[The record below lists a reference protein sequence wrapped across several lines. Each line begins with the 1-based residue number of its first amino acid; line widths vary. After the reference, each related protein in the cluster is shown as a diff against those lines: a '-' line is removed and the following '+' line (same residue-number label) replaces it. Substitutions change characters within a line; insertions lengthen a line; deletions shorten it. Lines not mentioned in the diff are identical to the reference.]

1 MAAPPKIRPMKRG
14 DVPAVSELEELTFT
28 MPWSEATFRGLL
40 RRGDVDALVAMHDDD
55 RLAGYAVAWGVY
67 DQGELANL
75 CVSERQFGTGLADR
89 LLAEVLARMQTRGIT
104 QVFLEVRDSNARAR
118 RFYERHGFREV
129 GRRRRYY
136 VEPEEDALVL
146 YRPLSADVD
155 ALEEAKIRIPEDTFE
170 EYE

>member
-1 MAAPPKIRPMKRG
+1 MARPTIRSMRRA
-14 DVPAVSELEELTFT
+14 DVPAVTELEEQTFS

-40 RRGDVDALVAMHDDD
+40 RRKDVDALVAVDDAD
-55 RLAGYAVAWGVY
+55 YLTGYAVGWGVY

-75 CVSERQFGTGLADR
+75 CVTEDQLGSGLANR
-89 LLAEVLARMQTRGIT
+89 LLEEVVARMETRGIT
-104 QVFLEVRDSNARAR
+104 QLFLEVRESNARAR

-136 VEPEEDALVL
+136 VEPDEDALVL
-146 YRPLSADVD
+146 YRPLGV
-155 ALEEAKIRIPEDTFE
+155 EESPKKKIRIPEDTFE

>member
-1 MAAPPKIRPMKRG
+1 MTRPKIRPMKRG
-14 DVPAVSELEELTFT
+14 DVPAVTDLEERTFT

-40 RRGDVDALVAMHDDD
+40 RRGDVDALVALHDDD

-75 CVSERQFGTGLADR
+75 CVTEDQFGSGLATR
-89 LLAEVLARMQTRGIT
+89 LLDEVLARMETRGIT
-104 QVFLEVRDSNARAR
+104 QVFLEVRESNARAR
-118 RFYERHGFREV
+118 RFYERQGFREV

-146 YRPLSADVD
+146 YRSLGA
-155 ALEEAKIRIPEDTFE
+155 EAAAAEKIRIPEDTFE